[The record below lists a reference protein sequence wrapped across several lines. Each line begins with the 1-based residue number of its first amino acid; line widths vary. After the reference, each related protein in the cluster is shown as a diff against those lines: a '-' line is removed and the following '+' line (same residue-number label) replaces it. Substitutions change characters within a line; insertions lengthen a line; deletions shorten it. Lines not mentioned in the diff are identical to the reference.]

1 MKNHASMCW
10 MSGSIGGLQITWNDL
25 MELPIPDRQAL
36 VEAVED
42 HRKQEQELLKVLH
55 GLKQK

>member
-1 MKNHASMCW
+1 

-55 GLKQK
+55 GLKQR